1 MHFAATAG
9 TRRRSILLVCTE
21 MVACSATSPRRR
33 RWNAPIASRPVTMR
47 WVSIHFFYDTSINPG
62 KTCVL
67 GFRNDIGRSA
77 SLAPGSQPDRP
88 PSPTCV
94 GPEALADPEEEL
106 PSSTGQDLQ
115 PLGGVCG
122 QPEERESTVEALQLP
137 EWTGALPIK
146 TYGKSRVPPI
156 HICK

>member
-1 MHFAATAG
+1 MHYFVQG
-9 TRRRSILLVCTE
+9 LRE
-21 MVACSATSPRRR
+21 
-33 RWNAPIASRPVTMR
+33 
-47 WVSIHFFYDTSINPG
+47 
-62 KTCVL
+62 
-67 GFRNDIGRSA
+67 DIKR
-77 SLAPGSQPDRP
+77 D
-88 PSPTCV
+88 V
-94 GPEALADPEEEL
+94 FLADPEEEL
-106 PSSTGQDLQ
+106 PSATGQDLQ